1 MICKYF
7 LPFRGLPV
15 HFVGCLCCAKT
26 FYFDVVLLVDFCF
39 CCQIQKVF
47 AMTDVKE

>member
-26 FYFDVVLLVDFCF
+26 FYFDVVLLVDFLLLLSNPKSLCN
-39 CCQIQKVF
+39 
-47 AMTDVKE
+47 D